1 MRSLWRLVL
10 TMKQIRCLLIFLLAF
25 SFSDSVLE
33 AEIILLPQSSILDGS
48 ATSQRLLV
56 QKVVSHD
63 KGTETGSQITQG
75 LQWKSENPNIVE
87 VADSGLLL
95 PKSNGETRVV
105 VRAGKESASIPVKV
119 VNMGKQ
125 APVSF
130 RHDVLPILSKK
141 DCNSGACHGALAGK
155 GGFRLSLRGY
165 DPNADYFNIVK
176 QDRGRRIEFADP
188 GRSLL
193 LAKPS
198 GGMPHKGGIRFE
210 TDSPEYQLIARWISS
225 GANEPR
231 SDDPDVDSISI
242 FPERSI
248 QQKNQTQQMI
258 VQAHF
263 SDSRLLDATKH
274 VKWLSTNESVC
285 TVDDTGKVTV
295 IGSGEG
301 AIVAWYSSQIA
312 IARITVPFP
321 VIESGKESA
330 KLVDSRKPRGF
341 IDELIDH
348 QLKRLNLPASGTCSD
363 QVFVRR
369 VYIDTIGRLPEDSEV
384 QQFMTDS
391 RKEKRDL
398 LIDKLLSSD
407 DYVDYWSYQFSDI
420 MMING
425 TLLRPKAVKAY
436 YDWLH
441 GHLQKNTPWDE
452 IVREILTATGNSYEN
467 GATNFYALHQTPE
480 DMTEN
485 VCQAFLG
492 LSIGCAK
499 CHNHPLEKWTNDQ
512 YYGMAN
518 LFARVKAKGWGGETR
533 NGDGLRT
540 LYVSEVGD
548 LVQPRTGKP
557 QPPAPL
563 DQKPLAMNDPSDR
576 RIALANWLTSPE
588 NPYFARSIANRI
600 WAKYFGV
607 GLVEAVDDMRVSNPA
622 SNEELLQ
629 ACADHLVKKKFN
641 LKELMRE
648 ILRSNAYQRTSKPLP
663 GNANEKRF
671 YSRYY
676 PRRMM
681 AEVLHDAIA
690 QVTQVPSKF
699 EFIAYPGAD
708 RQKTDFYPLGTRAV
722 QLYDSAVE
730 NYFLSSFGR
739 NPRNIVCECERSNE
753 PSTVQVLHIS
763 NGKTINDKLSNK
775 NSRASRLVKLRKQ
788 GMSDE
793 ALLDQIYLC
802 SLSRYPTTREREQLL
817 KMLPDVGTG
826 DELAVVEDIFW
837 AIMSTR
843 EFLFNH

>member
-1 MRSLWRLVL
+1 
-10 TMKQIRCLLIFLLAF
+10 MKQIKYTVLTLVVITLLNC
-25 SFSDSVLE
+25 VVE
-33 AEIILLPQSSILDGS
+33 AEVVLLPSSVKLSGS
-48 ATSQRLLV
+48 VASQQLLV
-56 QKVVSHD
+56 QKIVAHD
-63 KGTETGSQITQG
+63 KGKETGAQISDG
-75 LQWKSENPNIVE
+75 VQWKSENPKIVE
-87 VADSGLLL
+87 VSTSGLLTA
-95 PKSNGETRVV
+95 KSNGETKIIVQV
-105 VRAGKESASIPVKV
+105 GNETATVTVKV
-119 VNMGKQ
+119 AQIEKQ
-125 APVSF
+125 SGLSF
-130 RHDVLPILSKK
+130 RHDVLPILSKAG
-141 DCNSGACHGALAGK
+141 CNSGACHGALAGK

-165 DPNADYFNIVK
+165 DHDADHFNIVK

-188 GRSLL
+188 GRSLI

-210 TDSPEYQLIARWISS
+210 TDSPEYQLLARWIST
-225 GANEPR
+225 GAIGPQVT
-231 SDDPDVDSISI
+231 DPEVNSIRI
-242 FPERSI
+242 FPKRSI
-248 QQKNQTQQMI
+248 QQRGKTQQMI

-263 SDSRLLDATKH
+263 SDARLLDATKH
-274 VKWLSTNESVC
+274 VKWLSTNEAVC
-285 TVDDTGKVTV
+285 TVDEAGKVNI

-301 AIVAWYSSQIA
+301 AIVAWYSSKIA
-312 IARITVPFP
+312 IARITVPYP
-321 VIESGKESA
+321 VIDPGKETA
-330 KLVDSRKPRGF
+330 NLVETRKPRGF
-341 IDELIDH
+341 IDEMIDH
-348 QLKRLNLPASGTCSD
+348 QLKRLNLPASGACSD

-369 VYIDTIGRLPEDSEV
+369 VYIDTVGRLPEESEV
-384 QQFMTDS
+384 RQFMTDT

-398 LIDKLLSSD
+398 LIDQLLGSD
-407 DYVDYWSYQFSDI
+407 DFVDYWSYQFSDVL
-420 MMING
+420 MING
-425 TLLRPKAVKAY
+425 TLLRPKAIKAY
-436 YDWLH
+436 YEWLH
-441 GHLQKNTPWDE
+441 GHLKKNTPWDKM
-452 IVREILTATGNSYEN
+452 VREIITATGNSYEN
-467 GATNFYALHQTPE
+467 GATNFYALNQTPE

-548 LVQPRTGKP
+548 IVQPRTGKP

-563 DQKPLAMNDPSDR
+563 DQKPLALEDPNDR
-576 RIALANWLTSPE
+576 RIALANWLTSPN

-629 ACADHLVKKKFN
+629 ACADYLIKQKFD
-641 LKELMRE
+641 LKLLMKE
-648 ILRSNAYQRTSKPLP
+648 ILQSNAYQRTSQPMS

-676 PRRMM
+676 PKRMM
-681 AEVLHDAIA
+681 AEVLHDAIV
-690 QVTQVPSKF
+690 QVTQVPTKF

-708 RQKTDFYPLGTRAV
+708 RQKTDFYPIGTRAV

-763 NGKTINDKLSNK
+763 NGKTINEKLRNEK
-775 NSRASRLVKLRKQ
+775 SRASQLTQLRKQ
-788 GMSDE
+788 GMSD
-793 ALLDQIYLC
+793 ATLIDQIYLC
-802 SLSRYPTTREREQLL
+802 SLARFPTSKEREQLL
-817 KMLPDVGTG
+817 KMLPDIGSG
-826 DELAVVEDIFW
+826 DEQAVIEDIFW
-837 AIMSTR
+837 AVMSTK